1 LTRGSGFRGRIRTLT
16 PRAGSP
22 IEDTA
27 ILPDQVRQL
36 RDRGLPVI
44 ALGSIVAGGALW
56 LLGQERGAD
65 IAWAAGAVVVL
76 VPLVLSTARSLLRGD
91 VGVDA
96 IALVAI
102 VWALALGQLLAAAI
116 VALMMSGGAALEAW
130 AAGRAR
136 RELRLLVERAPR
148 IAHRYVDGTV
158 EEVTVDELR
167 PGDTVSVRAGEI
179 VPADGAVAAGEA
191 VLDESALT
199 GEALPVTISRHGHV
213 RSGTA
218 NAGET
223 FDLRVTSA
231 AAESAYAAIVRLV
244 RAAETDR
251 ARFTRMADRYAAYF
265 LPFSLTLAGIAWLAS
280 GNSTQGLAVMVVATP
295 CPLILAAPIAFVAG
309 LSRAARAGII
319 VKGAGALERLGGAK
333 TVLLDKT
340 GTLTLGQPELERIIP
355 LGDLVADEALRL
367 AASLDQMSA
376 HVLAE
381 SLVVGAA
388 ARGIELALP
397 TSVREEPGRGILGD
411 VGGRRVAVGS
421 SSWLEANG
429 YDGAHDQARAHNA
442 GDEAGRAKILVGVD
456 GVLAAIIVMG
466 DRLRPGADTLAQELH
481 EAGIAHVALVTG
493 DRPEVADEVARNAG
507 IEHVYAEQTP
517 EGKLSVVRA
526 MRGRPGLQNVV
537 MVGDGINDAPAL
549 ALADVGI
556 AMAGKGATI
565 SSETADVVITVDNA
579 DRIAL
584 SILIGRRSLRIAR
597 QSVIYGLGLS
607 VAAMFV
613 AAFGYLPPVWG
624 ALFQEVI
631 DVAVIL
637 NALRALHG

>member
-1 LTRGSGFRGRIRTLT
+1 MEGHATL
-16 PRAGSP
+16 REQA
-22 IEDTA
+22 
-27 ILPDQVRQL
+27 RQL
-36 RDRGLPVI
+36 SDRALPVI
-44 ALGSIVAGGALW
+44 ALAAIVSGGALW
-56 LLGQERGAD
+56 LLDQERPAD
-65 IAWAAGAVVVL
+65 IAWATGAAFVL
-76 VPLVLSTARSLLRGD
+76 VPLVVATMRSLLRAD

-102 VWALALGQLLAAAI
+102 VWALALGEFLAAAI
-116 VALMMSGGAALEAW
+116 VALMMSGGAALEGW

-136 RELRLLVERAPR
+136 RELHLLVERAPR
-148 IAHRYVDGTV
+148 IAHRYVDGAV
-158 EEVTVDELR
+158 EEVKVDELQ
-167 PGDTVSVRAGEI
+167 PGDIVAVRAGEV
-179 VPADGAVAAGEA
+179 VPADGTVASDEG

-218 NAGET
+218 NAGDT
-223 FDLRVTSA
+223 FDLRVTRASA
-231 AAESAYAAIVRLV
+231 QSAYAAIVRLV

-251 ARFTRMADRYAAYF
+251 ARFTRLADRYAAYF
-265 LPFSLTLAGIAWLAS
+265 LPFSLAIAGVAWLAAGDS
-280 GNSTQGLAVMVVATP
+280 KRGLAVMVVATP

-309 LSRAARAGII
+309 LSRAARAGVI
-319 VKGAGALERLGGAK
+319 VKGAGALERLGAAR

-340 GTLTLGQPELERIIP
+340 GTLTLGQPELERIVTVGH
-355 LGDLVADEALRL
+355 LDGREALRL

-381 SLVVGAA
+381 SLVDGAA
-388 ARGIELALP
+388 HRGIELALP
-397 TSVREEPGRGILGD
+397 TGVKEEPGRGIIGD
-411 VGGRRVAVGS
+411 VEGHRVAVGS
-421 SSWLEANG
+421 SAWLEGNG
-429 YDGAHDQARAHNA
+429 YTGVRNHARDQDDGDQ
-442 GDEAGRAKILVGVD
+442 AGRAKILVGVD
-456 GVLAAIIVMG
+456 GALQAVFVMG
-466 DRLRPGADTLAQELH
+466 DRLRPGADTLARELH
-481 EAGIAHVALVTG
+481 DAGIAHVALVTG

-517 EGKLSVVRA
+517 EEKLNVVRA
-526 MRGRPGLQNVV
+526 IRGRPGLRNVV

-565 SSETADVVITVDNA
+565 SSETADVVITVDQA

-584 SILIGRRSLRIAR
+584 SVRIGRRSLGIAR
-597 QSVIYGLGLS
+597 QSVVYGLGLS
-607 VAAMFV
+607 VAAMIV

>member
-1 LTRGSGFRGRIRTLT
+1 MADS
-16 PRAGSP
+16 
-22 IEDTA
+22 A

-44 ALGSIVAGGALW
+44 ALGSIVAGGLLW
-56 LLGQERGAD
+56 LAGNETWAD
-65 IAWAAGAVVVL
+65 RAWAVGAVVVL
-76 VPLVLSTARSLLRGD
+76 VPLVLTTAQSLLRGD

-102 VWALALGQLLAAAI
+102 VWALALGEFLAAAI
-116 VALMMSGGAALEAW
+116 VALMMSGGAALESW

-158 EEVTVDELR
+158 ELVQVDELR
-167 PGDTVSVRAGEI
+167 PGDVVAVRAGEI
-179 VPADGAVAAGEA
+179 VPADGVVATGEA
-191 VLDESALT
+191 VIDESALT
-199 GEALPVTISRHGHV
+199 GEALPVTIASHGHV

-218 NAGET
+218 NAGDT
-223 FDLRVTSA
+223 FDLQVTAA

-251 ARFTRMADRYAAYF
+251 SHFTRLADRYAAYF
-265 LPFSLTLAGIAWLAS
+265 LPFSLALAGIAWLAS
-280 GNSTQGLAVMVVATP
+280 GNATQGLAVMVVATP

-319 VKGAGALERLGGAK
+319 VKGAGALERLGGAR

-340 GTLTLGQPELERIIP
+340 GTLTIGEPELERIIP
-355 LGDLVADEALRL
+355 LGDLDAAEALRL

-381 SLVVGAA
+381 SLVAGAA

-397 TSVREEPGRGILGD
+397 TSVKEDPGRGILGD
-411 VGGRRVAVGS
+411 VDGHRVAVGS
-421 SSWLEANG
+421 SSWLETNG
-429 YDGAHDQARAHNA
+429 YVRALDHA
-442 GDEAGRAKILVGVD
+442 LTRDTGDTAGRAKILVGVD
-456 GVLAAIIVMG
+456 GILVAVIVMG
-466 DRLRPGADTLAQELH
+466 DRLRPGADTLALELAA
-481 EAGIAHVALVTG
+481 AGIVHVALVTG
-493 DRPEVADEVARNAG
+493 DRSDIANEVARSAG

-517 EGKLSVVRA
+517 EQKLSVVRA
-526 MRGRPGLQNVV
+526 LRGRQGLQNVV

-565 SSETADVVITVDNA
+565 SSETADAVITVDNA

-584 SILIGRRSLRIAR
+584 AILIGRRSLQIAR
-597 QSVIYGLGLS
+597 QSVIFGLGLS

-631 DVAVIL
+631 DIAVIL
-637 NALRALHG
+637 NALRALR

>member
-1 LTRGSGFRGRIRTLT
+1 MGGEATLH
-16 PRAGSP
+16 PH
-22 IEDTA
+22 I
-27 ILPDQVRQL
+27 RQL
-36 RDRGLPVI
+36 GDRALPVI
-44 ALGSIVAGGALW
+44 ALAAILAGAALW
-56 LLGQERGAD
+56 LLDQDRLAH
-65 IAWAAGAVVVL
+65 IAWATGATVVL
-76 VPLVLSTARSLLRGD
+76 VPLVLATARSLLRAD

-102 VWALALGQLLAAAI
+102 VWALALGEFLAAAI

-148 IAHRYVDGTV
+148 IAHRYANGAV
-158 EEVTVDELR
+158 EEVKVDELR
-167 PGDTVSVRAGEI
+167 PGDVVSIRAGEI
-179 VPADGAVAAGEA
+179 VPADGVVASADA

-199 GEALPVTISRHGHV
+199 GEALPVTITRHGHV

-223 FDLRVTSA
+223 FDLRVTRA

-251 ARFTRMADRYAAYF
+251 PRFTRLADRYAAYF
-265 LPFSLTLAGIAWLAS
+265 LPFSLAIAASAWLVTGDAKR
-280 GNSTQGLAVMVVATP
+280 GLAVMVVATP

-309 LSRAARAGII
+309 LSRAARAGVI
-319 VKGAGALERLGGAK
+319 VKGAGALERLGSTR

-340 GTLTLGQPELERIIP
+340 GTLTLGQPELERIVVVGR
-355 LGDLVADEALRL
+355 LEADEALRL

-381 SLVVGAA
+381 SLVDGAA
-388 ARGIELALP
+388 HRGIELSLP
-397 TSVREEPGRGILGD
+397 TGVSEEPGRGILGD
-411 VGGRRVAVGS
+411 VDGHRVAVGS
-421 SSWLEANG
+421 SAWLEANG
-429 YDGAHDQARAHNA
+429 YDGVRDHARAQDDGDDA
-442 GDEAGRAKILVGVD
+442 GHAKILVGVD
-456 GVLAAIIVMG
+456 GALAAVIVMG
-466 DRLRPGADTLAQELH
+466 DRLRPGADTLARKLH
-481 EAGIAHVALVTG
+481 EAGVAHVALVTG
-493 DRPEVADEVARNAG
+493 DRPEVADRVARDAG

-517 EGKLSVVRA
+517 EQKLEVVRA
-526 MRGRPGLQNVV
+526 VRSRPGLRNVV

-565 SSETADVVITVDNA
+565 SSETADVVITVDHA

-584 SILIGRRSLRIAR
+584 SILIGRRSLGIAR
-597 QSVIYGLGLS
+597 QSVVYGLGLS
-607 VAAMFV
+607 VAAMIV

-637 NALRALHG
+637 NALRALNG

>member
-1 LTRGSGFRGRIRTLT
+1 M
-16 PRAGSP
+16 
-22 IEDTA
+22 
-27 ILPDQVRQL
+27 
-36 RDRGLPVI
+36 I

-56 LLGQERGAD
+56 LVGSESWAD
-65 IAWAAGAVVVL
+65 IAWAVGAVAVL
-76 VPLVLSTARSLLRGD
+76 IPLVISTARSLLRGD

-102 VWALALGQLLAAAI
+102 VWALALGEFLAAAI

-148 IAHRYVDGTV
+148 IAHRYVDGLV
-158 EEVTVDELR
+158 EEVAVEELQ
-167 PGDTVSVRAGEI
+167 PGDVVAVRAGDV
-179 VPADGAVAAGEA
+179 VPADGAVVGHEA
-191 VLDESALT
+191 VIDESALT
-199 GEALPVTISRHGHV
+199 GEALPVTIARYGHV

-218 NAGET
+218 NAGDT
-223 FDLRVTSA
+223 FDLRVTSS

-244 RAAETDR
+244 QAAETDR
-251 ARFTRMADRYAAYF
+251 ARFTRLADRYAAYF
-265 LPFSLTLAGIAWLAS
+265 LPFSLAVAGLAWLAS
-280 GNSTQGLAVMVVATP
+280 GDSTRGLAVMVVATP

-340 GTLTLGQPELERIIP
+340 GTLTLGQPELERIVP
-355 LGDLVADEALRL
+355 LGALDGEETLRL
-367 AASLDQMSA
+367 AASLDQLSA

-381 SLVVGAA
+381 SLVAGAA
-388 ARGIELALP
+388 GRGLELALP
-397 TSVREEPGRGILGD
+397 TGVREDPGRGILG
-411 VGGRRVAVGS
+411 VVEGHRVAVGS
-421 SSWLEANG
+421 SGWLEANG
-429 YDGAHDQARAHNA
+429 YAGAHDQAQAHDT
-442 GDEAGRAKILVGVD
+442 GDGAGRAKILVGID
-456 GVLAAIIVMG
+456 GSLMAVMVMG
-466 DRLRPGADTLAQELH
+466 DRLRPGADTLARELH
-481 EAGIAHVALVTG
+481 DAGIEHVALVSG
-493 DRPEVADEVARNAG
+493 DRPAIADEVARSAG
-507 IEHVYAEQTP
+507 IEHVYADQTP
-517 EGKLSVVRA
+517 EDKLDVVRA
-526 MRGRPGLQNVV
+526 IRGRPGLQNVV

-565 SSETADVVITVDNA
+565 SSETADVVIAVDDA
-579 DRIAL
+579 SRIAL
-584 SILIGRRSLRIAR
+584 AIVIGRRSLHIAR
-597 QSVIYGLGLS
+597 QSVVYGLGLS
-607 VAAMFV
+607 VAAMVV

-637 NALRALHG
+637 NALRALRG

>member
-1 LTRGSGFRGRIRTLT
+1 MEGDATLRE
-16 PRAGSP
+16 RAR
-22 IEDTA
+22 
-27 ILPDQVRQL
+27 QVT
-36 RDRGLPVI
+36 DRALPVI
-44 ALGSIVAGGALW
+44 ALTAIVTGAALW
-56 LLGQERGAD
+56 LAGQERWAD
-65 IAWAAGAVVVL
+65 IAWATGATVVL
-76 VPLVLSTARSLLRGD
+76 VPLVIATARSLLRGD

-102 VWALALGQLLAAAI
+102 AWALALGEFLTAAI

-148 IAHRYVDGTV
+148 IAHRYANGAV
-158 EEVTVDELR
+158 EEVKVDDLQ
-167 PGDTVSVRAGEI
+167 PGDVVTVRAGEV
-179 VPADGAVAAGEA
+179 VPADGAVASADA

-199 GEALPVTISRHGHV
+199 GEPLPVTVPRHGHV

-218 NAGET
+218 NAGEA
-223 FDLRVTSA
+223 FDLRVSRP

-251 ARFTRMADRYAAYF
+251 ARFTRLADRYAAYF
-265 LPFSLTLAGIAWLAS
+265 LPFSLAVAGIAWLVS
-280 GNSTQGLAVMVVATP
+280 GDSARGLAVMVVATP

-319 VKGAGALERLGGAK
+319 IKGAGALERLGGAR

-340 GTLTLGQPELERIIP
+340 GTLTLGQPELERIVVVGRLDEI
-355 LGDLVADEALRL
+355 EALRL
-367 AASLDQMSA
+367 AASLDQLSA

-381 SLVVGAA
+381 SLVDGAQN
-388 ARGIELALP
+388 RGIELAIP
-397 TSVREEPGRGILGD
+397 TGVREEPGRGIIGD
-411 VGGRRVAVGS
+411 VDGRRVAVGS
-421 SSWLEANG
+421 SAWLEGNG
-429 YDGAHDQARAHNA
+429 YTGVRERARAEDD
-442 GDEAGRAKILVGVD
+442 GDGAGRAKVLVGVD
-456 GVLAAIIVMG
+456 GVLEAVIVMG
-466 DRLRPGADTLAQELH
+466 DRLRPGADALAEELR
-481 EAGIAHVALVTG
+481 EAGIEHVALVTG
-493 DRPEVADEVARNAG
+493 DRPEVAAEVARHAG

-517 EGKLSVVRA
+517 EEKLEVVRA
-526 MRGRPGLQNVV
+526 VRSRPGLRNVV

-565 SSETADVVITVDNA
+565 SSETADVVITVDQA

-584 SILIGRRSLRIAR
+584 TVRIGRRSLGIAR

-607 VAAMFV
+607 VGAMVV

-637 NALRALHG
+637 NALRALRG